1 MQQNLGEP
9 VTVDDMARAA
19 LFSKFHFMRMFQ
31 SSTGV
36 SPGRFLSALRIQRA
50 KHLLASTSLLVAEIS
65 LTVGYSSVG
74 TFSTR
79 FTRSVG
85 VSPARYR
92 RLGSH
97 VAELPIDRDP
107 APASHATGTLHG
119 RILPDAGAT
128 TEPIFVGVF
137 RERIPEG
144 RPVQYRILDRP
155 GSFVLDAVPVGAWHV
170 VGHAV
175 SAASQRWPGRVAGTP
190 LRGCRGPIV
199 VRPGAVAKTDLRLA
213 PKRSLDPPV
222 LLAQLDATRPAGY
235 PARSGREP
243 RGPGRR

>member
-1 MQQNLGEP
+1 MQQHLGEP
-9 VTVDDMARAA
+9 MTVDDMARAA

-31 SSTGV
+31 RSTGV

-50 KHLLASTSLLVAEIS
+50 KHLLVSTSLRVAEIS
-65 LTVGYSSVG
+65 WTVGYTSVG

-85 VSPARYR
+85 LSPSRYR
-92 RLGSH
+92 RLGSD

-107 APASHATGTLHG
+107 ASASRATGTLRG
-119 RILPDAGAT
+119 RVLHDAGAT
-128 TEPIFVGVF
+128 AEPIFVGVF

-155 GSFVLDAVPVGAWHV
+155 GNFVLDSVPVGAWHLL
-170 VGHAV
+170 GHA
-175 SAASQRWPGRVAGTP
+175 AAARPRFDRVAGTP

-213 PKRSLDPPV
+213 PKRALDPPV
-222 LLAQLDATRPAGY
+222 LLAQLDAT
-235 PARSGREP
+235 PARCASAPVRL
-243 RGPGRR
+243 